1 MPLLLAMSQR
11 TRGRCGRC
19 AWALAAW
26 VPLAFAVGLRGDAPG
41 DDQLDRLTIVAP
53 AAPGGG
59 WDLTAHAMADVLQ
72 GAGIVRHV
80 DVVNSPGAGGSIA
93 LAEFI
98 HAHRGDP
105 KTLLVGGLVM
115 ISAIRANHATESTLA
130 TTPLARLEA
139 EAEVVVV
146 RSDSHMASL
155 ADVLAVMRSHP
166 AALVWTG
173 GSCRRHAHLLLRA
186 PAPAAGL
193 ATPS

>member
-80 DVVNSPGAGGSIA
+80 DVVNSPGAGGSIP
-93 LAEFI
+93 LAQFI
-98 HAHRGDP
+98 PPHPPDP
-105 KTLLVGGLVM
+105 KTLPSSALVM
-115 ISAIRANHATESTLA
+115 
-130 TTPLARLEA
+130 TTPI
-139 EAEVVVV
+139 
-146 RSDSHMASL
+146 
-155 ADVLAVMRSHP
+155 
-166 AALVWTG
+166 
-173 GSCRRHAHLLLRA
+173 
-186 PAPAAGL
+186 
-193 ATPS
+193 

>member
-1 MPLLLAMSQR
+1 MPLLLGMSQR

-26 VPLAFAVGLRGDAPG
+26 VPLAFAVGLRGDEPG
-41 DDQLDRLTIVAP
+41 DAQLERLTIVAP

-98 HAHRGDP
+98 HAHRCDP
-105 KTLLVGGLVM
+105 KTLLGVCLAMV
-115 ISAIRANHATESTLA
+115 SALR
-130 TTPLARLEA
+130 
-139 EAEVVVV
+139 V
-146 RSDSHMASL
+146 
-155 ADVLAVMRSHP
+155 HP
-166 AALVWTG
+166 A
-173 GSCRRHAHLLLRA
+173 S
-186 PAPAAGL
+186 
-193 ATPS
+193 